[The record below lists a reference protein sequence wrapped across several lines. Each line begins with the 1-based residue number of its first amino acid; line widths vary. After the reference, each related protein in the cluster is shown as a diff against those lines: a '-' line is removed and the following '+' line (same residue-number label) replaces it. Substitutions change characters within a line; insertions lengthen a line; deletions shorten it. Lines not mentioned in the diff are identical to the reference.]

1 MKTQKKIANL
11 LGDADN
17 AKEQKKISPN
27 EDIIEEYSA
36 LHYRT
41 DFTFKKHML
50 VVEIDEKGMLTE
62 TQIMKRKDK
71 KN

>member
-1 MKTQKKIANL
+1 METQKIANL